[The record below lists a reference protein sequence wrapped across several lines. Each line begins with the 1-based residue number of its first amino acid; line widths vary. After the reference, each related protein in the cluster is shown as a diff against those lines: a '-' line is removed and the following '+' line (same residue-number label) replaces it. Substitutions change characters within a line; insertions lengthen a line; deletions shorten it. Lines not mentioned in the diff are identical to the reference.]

1 MIFKSYVVGNRIAG
15 MDQDDDDDDD
25 DSININLNIKSKDH
39 SNLDNSWAK
48 NNFLRSR
55 A

>member
-25 DSININLNIKSKDH
+25 GIIINLNIKSKDH
-39 SNLDNSWAK
+39 SNLDNS
-48 NNFLRSR
+48 
-55 A
+55 